1 MNCCKLC
8 LYHTRD
14 TPALE
19 RKESEAGFPCGPEF
33 LVPLADVQ
41 TGQALP
47 EARARQGWG
56 AMVQL
61 PSLLWGA
68 VLLLLQCESASCR
81 CQDSPGMGG
90 LLAKVLCA
98 LLPALT
104 SACRGQRRGTPLD
117 LGWLGWTQP
126 GISSRTFPIYQPFP
140 SFPGSK
146 SAVCPHHPVL
156 LSAVREVSVGP
167 QREHVALG

>member
-56 AMVQL
+56 TMVQL

-90 LLAKVLCA
+90 LLAKVLSCS
-98 LLPALT
+98 P
-104 SACRGQRRGTPLD
+104 PNLD
-117 LGWLGWTQP
+117 LCMQGTEERHTP
-126 GISSRTFPIYQPFP
+126 RSRLV
-140 SFPGSK
+140 GVD
-146 SAVCPHHPVL
+146 SARNLVQDLSH
-156 LSAVREVSVGP
+156 LSALSFIPWVQICRVPPPPRPPVCC
-167 QREHVALG
+167 